1 MLPSS
6 SNLDSEGD
14 VFLRKE
20 GGRGGIARLGCLLA
34 PVDFDVTHTRPAAG
48 GILLT
53 ACCFFCT
60 LYVSTAAVAWCVV
73 CVVRRKEKEVVMSG
87 IRYSREGVLSILS
100 GKFSGITMHGCY
112 LILKTT
118 QYEIHTAVQ

>member
-34 PVDFDVTHTRPAAG
+34 PVDFDVTHTWFAAG

-60 LYVSTAAVAWCVV
+60 LYVGIYSCCGVV
-73 CVVRRKEKEVVMSG
+73 CGVCGEEEGEGSCDEWDSSFTGGVGCSLHSLREVF
-87 IRYSREGVLSILS
+87 RNYDARLLSHI
-100 GKFSGITMHGCY
+100 KNYT
-112 LILKTT
+112 
-118 QYEIHTAVQ
+118 V